1 MPIVCQFPFG
11 WFFICPDENF
21 ESSVG
26 QVASWVRHWICGRSQ
41 SGGFPAC
48 PSESRWRCPYCI
60 EAYSLTIPIHLAQV
74 RNWSRWFDL
83 CHLKGVV
90 VGVDQP
96 WVGLSPP
103 NLVTAIVSL
112 RLMALDASPHRPNV
126 WTQALLDSI
135 VTQLASYQGDW
146 LVPLLWDSSP
156 FDGTW
161 RNDFHFMK
169 SCMSHNGIVW
179 RQIVDH

>member
-96 WVGLSPP
+96 RVDLSPLD
-103 NLVTAIVSL
+103 LVTIIIPL
-112 RLMALDASPHRPNV
+112 RLMALDAPPHRPDV
-126 WTQALLDSI
+126 WTRAPLDSI
-135 VTQLASYQGDW
+135 VARLASCQGNR
-146 LVPLLWDSSP
+146 LVPLLWGNSP
-156 FDGTW
+156 FDGT
-161 RNDFHFMK
+161 
-169 SCMSHNGIVW
+169 
-179 RQIVDH
+179 